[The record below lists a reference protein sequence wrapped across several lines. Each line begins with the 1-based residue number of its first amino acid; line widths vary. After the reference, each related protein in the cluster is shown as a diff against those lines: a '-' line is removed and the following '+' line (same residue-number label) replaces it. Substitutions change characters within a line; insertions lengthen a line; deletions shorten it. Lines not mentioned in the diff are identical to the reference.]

1 MDKLPEH
8 LKGRTLHIVGPDDD
22 YDEEEPEEI
31 DSEYEQMRVPEAQV
45 DKRQQIEAEKEK
57 EQRAAGV
64 SGTMKNVRLTKH
76 LKEMKK
82 FGPVYTGGQFQ
93 ILKGGKYGL
102 ALNEHKVTLFLVE
115 GAKVLGTHA

>member
-1 MDKLPEH
+1 M
-8 LKGRTLHIVGPDDD
+8 HIVGPDDD

-31 DSEYEQMRVPEAQV
+31 DSEYEQMRVPEAQI
-45 DKRQQIEAEKEK
+45 DKRQQIEAEKE
-57 EQRAAGV
+57 QQAAGV

-76 LKEMKK
+76 LKEVKQ
-82 FGPVYTGGQFQ
+82 FGPVYTGGQLQ

-115 GAKVLGTHA
+115 GAKVLGTHAQENEDIATFAISPN